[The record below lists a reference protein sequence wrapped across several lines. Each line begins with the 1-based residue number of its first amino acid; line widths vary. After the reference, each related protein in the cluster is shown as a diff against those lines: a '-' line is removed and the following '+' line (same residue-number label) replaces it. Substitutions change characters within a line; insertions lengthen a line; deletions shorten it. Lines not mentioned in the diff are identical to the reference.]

1 MAPTQGP
8 IVPRRR
14 IADTLKSLRD
24 ESGRTLEEVAEALLI
39 STSKLSRLENAQGS
53 PQARD
58 VRDLIRF
65 YGIENTQL
73 AERLMRWVKASGR
86 QGWWID
92 YSQTTATPG
101 LDAHLAYESEAT
113 VARIY
118 TIPLLPVLLQ
128 TADYARAQ
136 YSTHEP
142 WWSAEEV
149 DRLVELREHRKR
161 VLAERDDMDPLK
173 LVAVT
178 HESALRQFVG
188 SREIMRAQL
197 DHLVER
203 STAPNIE
210 LRVFPFAHPP
220 LFSMSCM
227 YAYFEFENELD
238 RDIVHIE
245 THAGF
250 RHIETAKTVEYYRGY
265 HDALVAASLEPDE
278 SRALIREI
286 QSGQFG

>member
-24 ESGRTLEEVAEALLI
+24 ESGRTLEDVAETLLI

-65 YGIENTQL
+65 YGIEDTQL
-73 AERLMRWVKASGR
+73 ADRLMRWVKASGR
-86 QGWWID
+86 KAWWTD
-92 YSQTTATPG
+92 YSQATATPG

-113 VARIY
+113 VARLY

-128 TADYARAQ
+128 TPDYARAQ
-136 YSTHEP
+136 YSAHEP

-149 DRLVELREHRKR
+149 DRLVELRERRKH
-161 VLAERDDMDPLK
+161 VLAERDGMAPLK

-178 HESALRQFVG
+178 HESAVRQFVG
-188 SREIMRAQL
+188 SREIMRTQL

-210 LRVFPFAHPP
+210 LRVFPLAHPP

-227 YAYFEFENELD
+227 YAYFEFEDELD
-238 RDIVHIE
+238 RDIVNIE

-250 RHIETAKTVEYYRGY
+250 RHIETAETVGYYRGY
-265 HDALVAASLEPDE
+265 HDKLVAASPEPGE
-278 SRALIREI
+278 SRALIRKI
-286 QSGQFG
+286 QAELFG

>member
-14 IADTLKSLRD
+14 IADTLRSLRD
-24 ESGRTLEEVAEALLI
+24 ESRRTLEEVAEALLI

-58 VRDLIRF
+58 VRDLIRY

-73 AERLMRWVKASGR
+73 AERLMRWVGMSGR
-86 QGWWID
+86 QGWWTD
-92 YSQTTATPG
+92 YSQAVATPG

-128 TADYARAQ
+128 TTDYARAQ
-136 YSTHEP
+136 YSTQEP
-142 WWSAEEV
+142 WWSPAEV
-149 DRLVELREHRKR
+149 DRLVMLRERRKQAL
-161 VLAERDDMDPLK
+161 VERDGIDPLR

-178 HESALRQFVG
+178 HEAGLRQFVG

-197 DHLVER
+197 DHLLER
-203 STAPNIE
+203 STEPNID
-210 LRVFPFAHPP
+210 LRVFPYSHPP
-220 LFSMSCM
+220 VFSVGCM
-227 YAYFEFENELD
+227 YAYFEFEDALD

-250 RHIETAKTVEYYRGY
+250 RHIETATVVDRYRGY
-265 HDALVAASLEPDE
+265 HEALVTASCGPDE
-278 SRALIREI
+278 SRDLIHRIRAHEL
-286 QSGQFG
+286 G

>member
-24 ESGRTLEEVAEALLI
+24 ESGRTLEDVAETLLI

-65 YGIENTQL
+65 YGIEDTQL
-73 AERLMRWVKASGR
+73 ADRLMRWVKASGR
-86 QGWWID
+86 QGWWTD

-113 VARIY
+113 VARLY

-128 TADYARAQ
+128 TPDYARAQ

-142 WWSAEEV
+142 WWAAEEV
-149 DRLVELREHRKR
+149 DRLVELRERRKHA
-161 VLAERDDMDPLK
+161 LAERDGLPPLK

-178 HESALRQFVG
+178 HEAAVRQFVG

-210 LRVFPFAHPP
+210 LRVFPLAHPP

-227 YAYFEFENELD
+227 YAYFEFEDDLD

-250 RHIETAKTVEYYRGY
+250 RHIETAETVGYYRGY
-265 HDALVAASLEPDE
+265 HDALVAASLEPGE
-278 SRALIREI
+278 SRALIRRI
-286 QSGQFG
+286 QAEQFG

>member
-14 IADTLKSLRD
+14 IADTLKRLRD
-24 ESGRTLEEVAEALLI
+24 ESGRTLEEVAAALLI

-65 YGIENTQL
+65 YGIEDTQL
-73 AERLMRWVKASGR
+73 AERLTRWVRASGR
-86 QGWWID
+86 KAWWTD
-92 YSQTTATPG
+92 FSQTTATPG

-118 TIPLLPVLLQ
+118 TIPLLPALLQ
-128 TADYARAQ
+128 TPDYARAQ
-136 YSTHEP
+136 YSSHEP
-142 WWSAEEV
+142 WWSAAEV
-149 DRLVELREHRKR
+149 DQLVDLRERRKHA
-161 VLAERDDMDPLK
+161 LAERDGLEPLK

-178 HESALRQFVG
+178 HECAVRQFVG

-210 LRVFPFAHPP
+210 LRVFPLAHPP

-227 YAYFEFENELD
+227 YAYFEFEDELD

-250 RHIETAKTVEYYRGY
+250 RHIETAETVGYYRGY
-265 HDALVAASLEPDE
+265 HDDLVAASLEPDE
-278 SRALIREI
+278 SRALIRRI
-286 QSGQFG
+286 QAEQFA

>member
-14 IADTLKSLRD
+14 IADTLKRLRD
-24 ESGRTLEEVAEALLI
+24 ESGRTLEEVAETLMI

-53 PQARD
+53 PQPRD
-58 VRDLIRF
+58 VRDLIQF

-73 AERLMRWVKASGR
+73 ADRLGRWVRSSQR
-86 QGWWID
+86 QGWWTD

-128 TADYARAQ
+128 TPEYARAQ
-136 YSTHEP
+136 YSSHEP
-142 WWSAEEV
+142 WWSPEEV
-149 DRLVELREHRKR
+149 EQLVELRERRKDA
-161 VLAERDDMDPLK
+161 LAEREGIAPLK

-178 HESALRQFVG
+178 HESAVRQFVG

-203 STAPNIE
+203 STEPNIE
-210 LRVFPFAHPP
+210 LRVFPFTHPP

-227 YAYFEFENELD
+227 YAYFEFEDELD

-250 RHIETAKTVEYYRGY
+250 RHIETAVTVGYYRGY

-278 SRALIREI
+278 SRALIRAI
-286 QSGQFG
+286 QAEQFA

>member
-1 MAPTQGP
+1 MATTQGP

-14 IADTLKSLRD
+14 IADTLKNLRD
-24 ESGRTLEEVAEALLI
+24 ESGRTLDEVAEALLI

-73 AERLMRWVKASGR
+73 ADRLMRWVKASGR
-86 QGWWID
+86 QGWWTD

-101 LDAHLAYESEAT
+101 LDAHLAYETEAT

-128 TADYARAQ
+128 TPDYARAQ
-136 YSTHEP
+136 YSTHEH
-142 WWSAEEV
+142 WWPAEEV
-149 DRLVELREHRKR
+149 DRLVELRERRKDA
-161 VLAERDDMDPLK
+161 LAGRDGMDPLK

-188 SREIMRAQL
+188 SREIMHAQL

-210 LRVFPFAHPP
+210 LRVFPFTHPP

-227 YAYFEFENELD
+227 YAYFEFEDELD

-250 RHIETAKTVEYYRGY
+250 RHIETAETVAFYRGY

-286 QSGQFG
+286 QAGLFG

>member
-1 MAPTQGP
+1 MVTTQGP

-24 ESGRTLEEVAEALLI
+24 ESGRTLEEVAEALLV

-73 AERLMRWVKASGR
+73 AEQLMRWVKASGR
-86 QGWWID
+86 QGWWTD

-101 LDAHLAYESEAT
+101 LDAHLAYESEAA

-128 TADYARAQ
+128 TPDYARAQ

-149 DRLVELREHRKR
+149 ERLVELREHRKH
-161 VLAERDDMDPLK
+161 VLTERDDMPPLK

-178 HESALRQFVG
+178 HECAVRQLVG
-188 SREIMRAQL
+188 SREIMCAQL

-210 LRVFPFAHPP
+210 LRVFPFSHPP
-220 LFSMSCM
+220 EFSMTCM

-265 HDALVAASLEPDE
+265 HGALVAASLEPDE
-278 SRALIREI
+278 SRALIRRVQAE
-286 QSGQFG
+286 QFG

>member
-14 IADTLKSLRD
+14 IADTLRSLRD
-24 ESGRTLEEVAEALLI
+24 ESGRTLEDVAEALLI

-65 YGIENTQL
+65 YGVEGTPL
-73 AERLMRWVKASGR
+73 ADRLMNWVRMSGR
-86 QGWWID
+86 QGWWTD
-92 YSQTTATPG
+92 YSQTVATPG

-128 TADYARAQ
+128 TTDYARAQ
-136 YSTHEP
+136 YSTQEP
-142 WWSAEEV
+142 WWSPAEV
-149 DRLVELREHRKR
+149 DRLVMLRERRKHA
-161 VLAERDDMDPLK
+161 LAERDGMEPLK
-173 LVAVT
+173 LVAVA
-178 HESALRQFVG
+178 HECGLRQFVG

-197 DHLVER
+197 DHLLER
-203 STAPNIE
+203 STEPNIE
-210 LRVFPFAHPP
+210 LRIFPFSHPP
-220 LFSMSCM
+220 VFSMGCM
-227 YAYFEFENELD
+227 YAYFEFEDDLD

-250 RHIETAKTVEYYRGY
+250 RHIETATIVDRYRGH
-265 HDALVAASLEPDE
+265 HDALATASLAPGE
-278 SRALIREI
+278 SREFIHRIRAE
-286 QSGQFG
+286 QLG